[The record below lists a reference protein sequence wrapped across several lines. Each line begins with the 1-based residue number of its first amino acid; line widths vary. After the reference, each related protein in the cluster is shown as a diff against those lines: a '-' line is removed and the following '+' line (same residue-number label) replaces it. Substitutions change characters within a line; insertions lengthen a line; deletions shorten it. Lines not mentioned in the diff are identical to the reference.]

1 MYTIGEIISA
11 TGGKMAGKYSHL
23 EINGISTD
31 SRTIHS
37 GDLFIPL
44 KGKRFDGHTFI
55 DHAFKRGASAT
66 LVLNQYINKLD
77 REYLRERIVIQV
89 EDTLRAL
96 QGLANMHR
104 RRYNIPVIAITGSN
118 GKTTTKEM
126 AYRIL
131 KNNLV
136 TLRNEGNINNH
147 IGVPLTIFK
156 LSSHHQTFLVEMGIS
171 LKGEMRELCSIALP
185 TIGLITN
192 IGPTHLETLGG
203 IEDVARAKGELAEF
217 IETRCGTLILNV
229 DDPFLARLIPNLKC
243 NLLTYGIVSEAK
255 IRGFHAGLKEDY
267 GESLTI
273 KRNDGEIDILLK
285 LFGRHN
291 IYNALAAAA
300 IATYFNIGLDEIKRG
315 LEGFIP
321 VPMRSETLRLKK
333 GTMIIND
340 SYNANPASM
349 RCAISTLAALKGK
362 GTTIGVFGDMLELGT
377 SSKDAHSDLGRFAAR
392 SGIDRLILFGE
403 MAPQILK
410 GAKDAGM
417 DEYRIRIC
425 DNRDDIPQLLL
436 EMVDKDDT
444 ILIKGSRGMGL
455 DSVVKKLL
463 TLEVA

>member
-1 MYTIGEIISA
+1 MYTIEEIISA
-11 TGGKMAGKYSHL
+11 TDGKMTGKFSHR
-23 EINGISTD
+23 EIAGISAD
-31 SRTIHS
+31 SRTINR

-44 KGKRFDGHTFI
+44 KGKSFDGHAFI
-55 DHAFKRGASAT
+55 DQAFKRGASAT
-66 LVLNQYINKLD
+66 LISNRYINKL
-77 REYLRERIVIQV
+77 EKGILRERIVIRV
-89 EDTLRAL
+89 EDTLKAL
-96 QGLANMHR
+96 QVLANMHR
-104 RRYNIPVIAITGSN
+104 RRYNIPIIAITGSN

-131 KNNLV
+131 KKSLV
-136 TLRNEGNINNH
+136 TLRNEGNINNY
-147 IGVPLTIFK
+147 IGVPLTIFR
-156 LSSHHQTFLVEMGIS
+156 LSSHHQAFLVEMGIS

-185 TIGLITN
+185 TIGVITN
-192 IGPTHLETLGG
+192 IGPAHLETLGS

-217 IETRCGTLILNV
+217 IEANGGGLILNA
-229 DDPFLARLIPNLKC
+229 DDPFLAGLIPNLKC
-243 NLLTYGIVSEAK
+243 NLLTYGIVSDAK
-255 IRGFHAGLKEDY
+255 IRGLRAGLKEGY
-267 GESLTI
+267 GESFI
-273 KRNDGEIDILLK
+273 VKRYDGEVDVLLK
-285 LFGRHN
+285 LYGKHN
-291 IYNALAAAA
+291 VYNALAAAA
-300 IATYFNIGLDEIKRG
+300 AATYLDIGLDDIKSG

-321 VPMRSETLRLKK
+321 VPMRSEAIRLKR

-362 GTTIGVFGDMLELGT
+362 GTAIGVFGDMLELGT
-377 SSKDAHSDLGRFAAR
+377 SSKDAHSELGRFVAS

-425 DNRDDIPQLLL
+425 DNRDDIPKLLL
-436 EMVDKDDT
+436 EMAGKDDA
-444 ILIKGSRGMGL
+444 ILVKGSRGMGL